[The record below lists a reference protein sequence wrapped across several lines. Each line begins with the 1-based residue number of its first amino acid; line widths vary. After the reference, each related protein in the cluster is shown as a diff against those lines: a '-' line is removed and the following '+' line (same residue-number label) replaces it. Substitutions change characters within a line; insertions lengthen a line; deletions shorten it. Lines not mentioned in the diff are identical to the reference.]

1 MAGRVKAQK
10 RSLSQPPA
18 AEPAAKAA
26 KPAKRISKLD
36 LALTFETMLDSNHVL
51 DLATI
56 CYNEIIDVGEIVQ
69 EGVIRMAELFIY
81 LCAFIQFYLNDPDK
95 NVFHVS
101 EPRGSKKKGKGKPA
115 SDDDDS
121 DDDDAKPELRML
133 SGTGAEDYFNLI
145 LLLDILAVE
154 VPSIS
159 PGTGSQPTPSPAYTQ
174 LITYPVVYHSSSA
187 RR

>member
-1 MAGRVKAQK
+1 
-10 RSLSQPPA
+10 
-18 AEPAAKAA
+18 
-26 KPAKRISKLD
+26 
-36 LALTFETMLDSNHVL
+36 MLDSNHVL

-69 EGVIRMAELFIY
+69 EGVIRMAELFIF

-159 PGTGSQPTPSPAYTQ
+159 PGIGSQPTPSPAYTQ